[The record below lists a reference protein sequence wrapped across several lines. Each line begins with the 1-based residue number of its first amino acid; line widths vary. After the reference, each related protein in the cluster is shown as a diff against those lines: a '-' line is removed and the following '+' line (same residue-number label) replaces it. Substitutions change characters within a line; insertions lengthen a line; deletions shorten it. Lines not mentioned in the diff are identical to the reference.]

1 MNEIIEGLVK
11 NIREKISLN
20 AALLQIAEEAA
31 ELSKAACKLAR
42 IYDGTNPTPVT
53 EKAAMK
59 EFVEEFDDVLNAASV
74 VGLNP
79 DINRQAQKM
88 ARWYMR
94 LLQNDRNEEDEEDEA
109 DSD

>member
-1 MNEIIEGLVK
+1 
-11 NIREKISLN
+11 
-20 AALLQIAEEAA
+20 
-31 ELSKAACKLAR
+31 
-42 IYDGTNPTPVT
+42 
-53 EKAAMK
+53 
-59 EFVEEFDDVLNAASV
+59 
-74 VGLNP
+74 LNP